1 MIGWRWRQ
9 LDHMQIICTSL
20 QTDNHASTSPL
31 SFYQPDALPATQR
44 TASKY
49 WRCCTAYYKT
59 HTDRVYDLSHSQ
71 HKYCVYMDADTDE
84 RLQTL
89 SLLDLVKS
97 ISLYDKS

>member
-1 MIGWRWRQ
+1 MPFLPPNEQRQ
-9 LDHMQIICTSL
+9 
-20 QTDNHASTSPL
+20 STEG
-31 SFYQPDALPATQR
+31 
-44 TASKY
+44 
-49 WRCCTAYYKT
+49 CCTAYYKT